1 MNDHTIDRASSGAA
15 SPKMV
20 RFDADPRYL
29 VEPWN
34 CVDSGNY
41 SASLDLDPFPGCLPH
56 LDTYGRQR
64 SASVPGFS
72 SGNLE
77 NPQYYRSRA
86 MSTLE
91 IDPDTLI
98 NDFFALFDD
107 KAPHIQ
113 PSPVI
118 TPIATPSAF
127 NDKIESRPSPAES
140 QSIPESELP
149 SENPKVPK
157 MPKDAVIQF
166 TSEGVKRYRC
176 AYEGC
181 TKGNMS

>member
-1 MNDHTIDRASSGAA
+1 
-15 SPKMV
+15 MV

-34 CVDSGNY
+34 YVDSGNY
-41 SASLDLDPFPGCLPH
+41 SASTDLDLFPGCLPH
-56 LDTYGRQR
+56 LDMYGCQR
-64 SASVPGFS
+64 SASVPDDS
-72 SGNLE
+72 SGILD
-77 NPQYYRSRA
+77 NPQLYPSTA
-86 MSTLE
+86 MSTIV

-107 KAPHIQ
+107 NAPHFL
-113 PSPVI
+113 PSPII

-127 NDKIESRPSPAES
+127 NDRIESKPSPAES
-140 QSIPESELP
+140 QSVSESELP
-149 SENPKVPK
+149 SGNPKVPK

-166 TSEGVKRYRC
+166 TFEGVKRYRC

-181 TKGNMS
+181 TKGNIS

>member
-1 MNDHTIDRASSGAA
+1 
-15 SPKMV
+15 MV

-34 CVDSGNY
+34 YIDSANY
-41 SASLDLDPFPGCLPH
+41 GLSTDLDSFQGRLTP
-56 LDTYGRQR
+56 LDTYGCQR
-64 SASVPGFS
+64 SASVLGDS
-72 SGNLE
+72 SDVLD
-77 NPQYYRSRA
+77 NPQLYP
-86 MSTLE
+86 STAISIIE

-98 NDFFALFDD
+98 NDFFALFDHN
-107 KAPHIQ
+107 APHFL

-127 NDKIESRPSPAES
+127 NDNIESRPSPTES
-140 QSIPESELP
+140 QSVSESELP
-149 SENPKVPK
+149 SGNPKVPK

-166 TSEGVKRYRC
+166 TFEGVKRYRC

-181 TKGNMS
+181 TKGNIS